1 MDIGNIPQKERKSK
15 MDATKTLIAALGE
28 AMESRDWYKKLYES
42 AVESASEER
51 EKTQKAVDAL
61 KRELAATREEYAGF
75 VAAQERKGAENGLS

>member
-1 MDIGNIPQKERKSK
+1 MDICNIPQKERKSK

-42 AVESASEER
+42 AVESALEEK

-61 KRELAATREEYAGF
+61 KRELDAF

>member
-1 MDIGNIPQKERKSK
+1 
-15 MDATKTLIAALGE
+15 MDATKTLITALGE

-42 AVESASEER
+42 AVESALEEK

-61 KRELAATREEYAGF
+61 KRELDATREEYAAF

>member
-1 MDIGNIPQKERKSK
+1 

-42 AVESASEER
+42 AVESALEEK

-61 KRELAATREEYAGF
+61 KRELDATREEYAAF

>member
-1 MDIGNIPQKERKSK
+1 

-61 KRELAATREEYAGF
+61 KRELDATREEYAAF